1 MNNTAFQARSRALTL
16 TALALASALVVSAC
30 NKGSVDA
37 NAETTPSVVMIGG
50 ENIAIVQQRS
60 LESGPSISGSLAA
73 EREATIR
80 AEIGGAVLQTYAEQG
95 QRVAAGTLLAR
106 IDDAGVRDSWLSA
119 RSGVTSAQSSADL
132 ASRELARAKT
142 LVAAGAIADRDLE
155 QSQRGNVAA
164 QAGLADARAR
174 LALAEKN
181 LEHTQIKAP
190 FPGIISEKQV
200 SAGDIVSPGGALYT
214 VIDPSTMRL
223 EASVPAE
230 RLSGVRVGMPVA
242 FEVNGYPG
250 RAFTGRIV
258 RVSPTADPVTRQV
271 RIIASIPNAGSTL
284 VGGLFAEG
292 RVASESHNGLVV
304 PLTAVD
310 ERGLQ
315 PSVVKVT
322 GGTVHRTVVELGLR
336 DALTESVE
344 VRKGIAAGDTVLI
357 GAAQGISDGTRVRVG
372 NVTDASKRGA

>member
-1 MNNTAFQARSRALTL
+1 MIMTASHSRNRALVL
-16 TALALASALVVSAC
+16 TALLTGSALLGSAC
-30 NKGSVDA
+30 SKGSVDA
-37 NAETTPSVVMIGG
+37 NAETTPAVVMIGG

-60 LESGPSISGSLAA
+60 LQSGPSISGSLAA

-80 AEIGGAVLQTYAEQG
+80 AEIGGAVLQTLAEQG

-106 IDDAGVRDSWLSA
+106 IDDSGVRDGWLSA

-132 ASRELARAKT
+132 ASRDLTRAKT
-142 LVAAGAIADRDLE
+142 LIAAGAIADRDLE
-155 QSQRGNVAA
+155 QSQRANVAA

-174 LALAEKN
+174 LALAEQN
-181 LEHTQIKAP
+181 LEHTRIKAP
-190 FPGIISEKQV
+190 FAGIVAEKQV
-200 SAGDIVSPGGALYT
+200 SAGDVVSPGGALYT

-230 RLSGVRVGMPVA
+230 RLSGVRVGMPVT

-250 RAFTGRIV
+250 RSFTGRIV
-258 RVSPTADPVTRQV
+258 RVSPTADAVTRQV

-292 RVASESHNGLVV
+292 RVASETRNGLVV

-315 PSVVKVT
+315 PAVVKVS
-322 GGTVHRTVVELGLR
+322 GGTVRRTVVELGLR
-336 DALTESVE
+336 DALSESVE
-344 VRKGIAAGDTVLI
+344 ITKGIAAGDTVLT

>member
-1 MNNTAFQARSRALTL
+1 MITTARHTRSRAVL
-16 TALALASALVVSAC
+16 TALALGSGLLVSAC
-30 NKGSVDA
+30 NKGS
-37 NAETTPSVVMIGG
+37 AETSADATPAVVMIGG
-50 ENIAIVQQRS
+50 ENIAVVQQRS
-60 LESGPSISGSLAA
+60 LQSGPSISGSLAA
-73 EREATIR
+73 EREATMR
-80 AEIGGAVLQTYAEQG
+80 AEVGGAVLQTYAEQG

-106 IDDAGVRDSWLSA
+106 IDDSGVRDAWLSS
-119 RSGVTSAQSSADL
+119 RSGVTSAQSAADL

-142 LVAAGAIADRDLE
+142 LTAAGAIAERDLE
-155 QSQRGNVAA
+155 QAQRANAAA

-174 LALAEKN
+174 LALAERN
-181 LEHTQIKAP
+181 LEHTRITAP
-190 FPGIISEKQV
+190 FAGIIADKQV
-200 SAGDIVSPGGALYT
+200 SAGDVVSPGGALYT

-230 RLSGVRVGMPVA
+230 RLSGVRVGMPVT

-292 RVASESHNGLVV
+292 RVASESRTGLVA

-315 PSVVKVT
+315 PSVVKVS
-322 GGTVHRTVVELGLR
+322 GGVVRKTIVELGLR
-336 DALTESVE
+336 DASSEIVE
-344 VRKGIAAGDTVLI
+344 IVKGVAAGDTLLT
-357 GAAQGISDGTRVRVG
+357 GAAQGISNGARVRVG
-372 NVTDASKRGA
+372 TVTDAAKRGGK

>member
-1 MNNTAFQARSRALTL
+1 MNITAMHARSRALTL
-16 TALALASALVVSAC
+16 TVLALGSALVVSAC

>member
-1 MNNTAFQARSRALTL
+1 MMMTALHARTRASLL
-16 TALALASALVVSAC
+16 TALVTGSALLVSAC
-30 NKGSVDA
+30 SKGSADA
-37 NAETTPSVVMIGG
+37 NAETTPAVVMIGG

-60 LESGPSISGSLAA
+60 LQSGPSISGSLAA

-80 AEIGGAVLQTYAEQG
+80 AEIGGAVLQTLAEQG

-106 IDDAGVRDSWLSA
+106 IDDSGVRDGWLSA

-132 ASRELARAKT
+132 ASRDLTRAKT
-142 LVAAGAIADRDLE
+142 LIAAGAIADRDLE
-155 QSQRGNVAA
+155 QSQRANVAA

-174 LALAEKN
+174 LALAEQN
-181 LEHTQIKAP
+181 LEHTRIKAP
-190 FPGIISEKQV
+190 FAGIVAEKQV
-200 SAGDIVSPGGALYT
+200 SAGDVVSPGGALYT
-214 VIDPSTMRL
+214 VIVPSTMRL

-230 RLSGVRVGMPVA
+230 RLSGVRVGMPVT

-250 RAFTGRIV
+250 RSFTGRIV
-258 RVSPTADPVTRQV
+258 RVSPTADAVTRQV

-292 RVASESHNGLVV
+292 RVASETRNGLVV

-315 PSVVKVT
+315 PAVVKVS
-322 GGTVHRTVVELGLR
+322 GGTVRRTVVELGLR
-336 DALTESVE
+336 DALSESVE
-344 VRKGIAAGDTVLI
+344 VTKGIAAGDTVLT